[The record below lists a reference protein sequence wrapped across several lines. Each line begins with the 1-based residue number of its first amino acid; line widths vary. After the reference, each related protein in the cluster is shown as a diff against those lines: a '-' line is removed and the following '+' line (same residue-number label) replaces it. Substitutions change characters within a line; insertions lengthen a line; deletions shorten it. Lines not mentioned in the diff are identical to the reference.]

1 MILYTKD
8 ADGNE
13 SEVNVDDLFKD
24 RKERWVKT
32 ETAKMREEVE
42 KTLRDELTTS
52 ITKSTEDKVRKE
64 FQTKLDD
71 ATAKNTQLETTI
83 RQKTIA
89 AEYGFKP
96 GTEKYLGTGTEEEMR
111 KEADNLKNNFGAAP
125 KAPEKQTGS
134 GISETQKRTGIHVD
148 I

>member
-96 GTEKYLGTGTEEEMR
+96 GTEKYLGEGTEEDMR
-111 KEADNLKNNFGAAP
+111 KEADNLKNSFGAGLA
-125 KAPEKQTGS
+125 QT
-134 GISETQKRTGIHVD
+134 IKIIMRQTQLFRRIIHA
-148 I
+148 

>member
-96 GTEKYLGTGTEEEMR
+96 GTEKYLGEGTEEEMR
-111 KEADNLKNNFGAAP
+111 KEADNLKNSFGTAP

-134 GISETQKRTGIHVD
+134 GVSEIQKRTGIQVD